1 MFALEE
7 DIQTIKPTLKQFIK
21 GGDPKA
27 ILTWTERYRQGFE
40 EVILNSNLT
49 DAKKENLK
57 MNHRILLMM
66 L

>member
-49 DAKKENLK
+49 DAKKK
-57 MNHRILLMM
+57 KI
-66 L
+66 